1 MHNVEKGYNQGEIF
15 RNYMMPHNENGINN
29 NESVL
34 VAKSRFKIVFTYGI
48 GADVDLISTLN
59 YELNIHCNYVI
70 SRQFGFWFKTK
81 IIKIFYALAAFY
93 KKNRTFVQFTN

>member
-1 MHNVEKGYNQGEIF
+1 
-15 RNYMMPHNENGINN
+15 MMRHNENGINN

-70 SRQFGFWFKTK
+70 S
-81 IIKIFYALAAFY
+81 
-93 KKNRTFVQFTN
+93 